1 MKFILTI
8 IFQIFSFATF
18 SQTAENIIIITTDGL
33 RWQEVFAG
41 MDSAIAN
48 NNKFNQDDS
57 AGIFKKY
64 WSEDPIERRKKLLP
78 FLWSTIEQNGQ
89 IYGNRNLGNKI
100 DNANPYWFSYP
111 GYNEIFTGYPDT
123 LINSNSFPPN
133 PNITL
138 LEFLNKH
145 PKYKNK
151 VAAFGAWDAFDR
163 ILNAE
168 RGKFPVYSA
177 FDKLG
182 GTKQTTTEKV
192 ISDLSK
198 DAYRPFGEAE
208 CLDVFTH
215 YGAMNYLQTKKPKVL
230 YISYGETDEWA
241 HSGHYKDYLDAAK
254 MVDKWI
260 QDIWNYIQTNPFYKN
275 KTAIFI
281 TTDHGR
287 GDAKKEEW
295 TSHNSKIK
303 DSYQIWMAAM
313 GPGIKVKGEVKASQQ
328 LYQKQFAQTM
338 AAILGLKFTAEH
350 PVADKIEINRD

>member
-8 IFQIFSFATF
+8 TFQIFSFATF

-48 NNKFNQDDS
+48 NPKFNQEDS

-78 FLWSTIEQNGQ
+78 FLWSTIVQNGQ

-192 ISDLSK
+192 ITDLSK
-198 DAYRPFGEAE
+198 DSYKPFGEAE

-215 YGAMNYLQTKKPKVL
+215 YAAMNYLQTKKPKVL

-254 MVDKWI
+254 MVD
-260 QDIWNYIQTNPFYKN
+260 NTPAKN
-275 KTAIFI
+275 
-281 TTDHGR
+281 
-287 GDAKKEEW
+287 
-295 TSHNSKIK
+295 N
-303 DSYQIWMAAM
+303 
-313 GPGIKVKGEVKASQQ
+313 
-328 LYQKQFAQTM
+328 
-338 AAILGLKFTAEH
+338 
-350 PVADKIEINRD
+350 N